1 MKLNFILE
9 NHKAYN
15 WIKTDKFAFRGT
27 FFYKDK
33 LYTNENIINILNTI
47 TDFNDLLKKVLLF
60 NGNFL
65 LIYKLNESYYIF
77 NDKIMSFP
85 IFIKNES
92 ETTQISDNINK
103 LNEYE
108 QYDNVGIT
116 EIAAFGYTLGNR
128 TIYDNIK
135 LLGAGEYLRIDV
147 KNEISECKT
156 YYSHLHE
163 EINNIDENELLKKLD
178 KVVNNT
184 FDRFIKRLNGRQVVL
199 FLSGGYDSRL
209 ILQNLRKHNY
219 ENVICIS
226 LRACNDLDV
235 QVAKKIAA
243 SFNYKLYVFDY
254 TKKYWKAKA
263 QEKNFWKLING
274 FFNGIAIH
282 YPQGLIVKELLEK
295 NIIDSDSVIV
305 TGNSGDVVEGNDV
318 CMNLK
323 KEQMNISPVQIAREI
338 LNTHS
343 LNVMNYQNVYDLI
356 IDNVLNLLP
365 YKGGCTFAEAQ
376 DAYEYFNWK
385 ERQCKYVTSDVR
397 NYDDF
402 TGNEWALPLWDDE
415 FVNFWLSVPIKYRFK
430 RNLYYKYVNND
441 NLPTANVPTFYGNIR
456 NFISKY
462 CENITAIVY
471 PLRQIYGYYSS
482 SIPFVYHSVI
492 SIYDWIYLLWITRG
506 NKVKFITV
514 FTYKLFK
521 EVYGFNI
528 FKLVKEVNKN
538 EKT

>member
-9 NHKAYN
+9 NHKAYS

-33 LYTNENIINILNTI
+33 LYTTANIINVLNTI
-47 TDFNDLLKKVLLF
+47 TDFNDLLEKVLLF

-77 NDKIMSFP
+77 NDKIMSFS
-85 IFIKNES
+85 IFIKS
-92 ETTQISDNINK
+92 KDGIIKISDNINK
-103 LNEYE
+103 LKESE
-108 QYDNVGIT
+108 QYDKVGIT

-235 QVAKKIAA
+235 QVAKKLQLPLII
-243 SFNYKLYVFDY
+243 NYMF
-254 TKKYWKAKA
+254 
-263 QEKNFWKLING
+263 LI
-274 FFNGIAIH
+274 I
-282 YPQGLIVKELLEK
+282 QR
-295 NIIDSDSVIV
+295 NI
-305 TGNSGDVVEGNDV
+305 GKQK
-318 CMNLK
+318 LK
-323 KEQMNISPVQIAREI
+323 KKI
-338 LNTHS
+338 
-343 LNVMNYQNVYDLI
+343 
-356 IDNVLNLLP
+356 
-365 YKGGCTFAEAQ
+365 F
-376 DAYEYFNWK
+376 
-385 ERQCKYVTSDVR
+385 
-397 NYDDF
+397 
-402 TGNEWALPLWDDE
+402 GN
-415 FVNFWLSVPIKYRFK
+415 
-430 RNLYYKYVNND
+430 
-441 NLPTANVPTFYGNIR
+441 
-456 NFISKY
+456 
-462 CENITAIVY
+462 
-471 PLRQIYGYYSS
+471 
-482 SIPFVYHSVI
+482 
-492 SIYDWIYLLWITRG
+492 
-506 NKVKFITV
+506 
-514 FTYKLFK
+514 
-521 EVYGFNI
+521 
-528 FKLVKEVNKN
+528 
-538 EKT
+538 